1 MLYRLLLLAS
11 LVSGCAQG
19 AHEIVHIVDADQ
31 RGDDDDDTIDA
42 PGRERPDAAPHV
54 DAGDGCTT
62 TQLLKNG
69 AFDDTP
75 LGTGWT
81 ETPVESQFPIITTS
95 TFLVPPQ
102 SGTAIAW
109 MGDFTSGNDSMYEA
123 FTVPANTTSLVLS
136 GYYAVGTDEL
146 ADIAFDTATVA
157 FTQTDG
163 TVLETVLNLDNT
175 SATTDWTVINYTVN
189 QDLSGQTV
197 RLHFASSNDS
207 SNVTDF
213 YFDTLAL
220 NATHCP

>member
-1 MLYRLLLLAS
+1 MLYRLLLVVS

-19 AHEIVHIVDADQ
+19 AHEIVHIVDSD
-31 RGDDDDDTIDA
+31 RGGDDDTIDA
-42 PGRERPDAAPHV
+42 PDRHPPSDVPEHV

-62 TQLLKNG
+62 TQLLNNG
-69 AFDDTP
+69 AFDKTP

-81 ETPVESQFPIITTS
+81 ENPVQSQFPIITTS
-95 TFLVPPQ
+95 TFLVPAQ
-102 SGTAIAW
+102 SPTAIAW
-109 MGDFTSGNDSMYEA
+109 MGDFVSGNDSMYEA

-136 GYYAVGTDEL
+136 GYYAVGTDEISS
-146 ADIAFDTATVA
+146 IAFDTATVA

-163 TVLETVLNLDNT
+163 TVLETALNLDNT
-175 SATTDWTVINYTVN
+175 SATTDWSVINYTVN

>member
-11 LVSGCAQG
+11 LVGCAQG
-19 AHEIVHIVDADQ
+19 AHEIVHIVDSD
-31 RGDDDDDTIDA
+31 RGGDDDASDIDA
-42 PGRERPDAAPHV
+42 PERQHPDASQHV
-54 DAGDGCTT
+54 DAGNGCTV

-81 ETPVESQFPIITTS
+81 ENPIQSQFPIITTS

-109 MGDFTSGNDSMYEA
+109 MGDFVSGNDSMYEA

-136 GYYAVGTDEL
+136 GYYAVGTDEISS
-146 ADIAFDTATVA
+146 IAFDTATVA
-157 FTQTDG
+157 FTQTGG

-175 SATTDWTVINYTVN
+175 SATANWTVINYTVN